1 MSSPQQPR
9 SRLTRR
15 TFVGAVT
22 TIGAAVATGA
32 VTATNAAASASAS
45 AAAAKVDTAVGV
57 ARFGSSVY
65 TLGRGSQGWVLV
77 AANGSSRPTTGL
89 DGADVLDLAGGPG
102 GAIAVGAV
110 ADGDRSIPTVW
121 ESRDGLDWQAM
132 TSLSGLDGHLTALAV
147 REHDALAM
155 GSLLTLERAPRQRI
169 AVRYKDNRWEVSPV
183 NGLEHTDEWTAT
195 AAAGD
200 PGGWIVST
208 VDSAGSVL
216 ATSPDGVTWTAS
228 SGLVDTSIRSLAVT
242 GAGVR
247 WVGNAM
253 GGSGALTG
261 VVGAGRRPVPVAG
274 EARALGVIGDQ
285 SYWLAGG
292 RIVSAT
298 V

>member
-1 MSSPQQPR
+1 MTPSALAS
-9 SRLTRR
+9 L
-15 TFVGAVT
+15 
-22 TIGAAVATGA
+22 ATGT
-32 VTATNAAASASAS
+32 VTATTAS
-45 AAAAKVDTAVGV
+45 AAPKAAPAAFDRAVGV
-57 ARFGSSVY
+57 ARFGSTVH
-65 TLGRGSQGWVLV
+65 TLGHAAHGWVLV
-77 AANGSSRPTTGL
+77 AANGSTRPTTGL
-89 DGADVLDLAGGPG
+89 DGADVLDLAGAPLG
-102 GAIAVGAV
+102 GAVAVGAV

-121 ESRDGLDWQAM
+121 ESVDGLDWRAV

-169 AVRYKDNRWEVSPV
+169 AVRYLHNSWEVAPV
-183 NGLEHTDEWTAT
+183 DGLEHTDEWTAT
-195 AAAGD
+195 AAAG
-200 PGGWIVST
+200 GAEGWLVST

-216 ATSPDGVTWTAS
+216 ASSPDGLNWTAS
-228 SGLVDTSIRSLAVT
+228 AGLVDTAVRSLAFT